1 MSAHGCT
8 ALALATWSSL
18 TSSFASSL
26 ECARAC
32 TVAPAGTFAHAYASL
47 AAQLPPS
54 ARGGAELLLYL
65 APSLALAF
73 LIRMLTALHPLF
85 FVFSALGTLCHELAH
100 FSVGLLLGAE
110 PVGFSIVPRRQ
121 GRTWELGSVTF
132 ANLRWYNAAPAAL
145 APFLV
150 LLVPLGVAWWRT
162 RGTWRFGVPDLLLTL
177 LLAPQFLS
185 FWPSPVDW
193 RLALRSWPWPVLV
206 ITATAVLYGLRPE
219 LFHFVKP

>member
-1 MSAHGCT
+1 LLHGC
-8 ALALATWSSL
+8 AAMLPHW
-18 TSSFASSL
+18 
-26 ECARAC
+26 AC
-32 TVAPAGTFAHAYASL
+32 G
-47 AAQLPPS
+47 AADI
-54 ARGGAELLLYL
+54 LLYL
-65 APSLALAF
+65 TPSLALAF
-73 LIRMLTALHPLF
+73 LIWIVTAAHPLF
-85 FVFSALGTLCHELAH
+85 FLFSAAGTLCHELAH

-110 PVGFSIVPRRQ
+110 PTGFSIIPRRL

-162 RGTWRFGVPDLLLTL
+162 RGPWTFGPADLALTL

-193 RLALRSWPWPVLV
+193 KLSLRSWPYLV
-206 ITATAVLYGLRPE
+206 IIFTGAVLLYGFHPN
-219 LFHFVKP
+219 LFRFVKS

>member
-1 MSAHGCT
+1 LLHGC
-8 ALALATWSSL
+8 
-18 TSSFASSL
+18 
-26 ECARAC
+26 
-32 TVAPAGTFAHAYASL
+32 ASL
-47 AAQLPPS
+47 LPHWACGAADI
-54 ARGGAELLLYL
+54 LLYL
-65 APSLALAF
+65 VPSLALAF
-73 LIRMLTALHPLF
+73 LIWIVTAAHPLF
-85 FVFSALGTLCHELAH
+85 FIFSAAGTLCHELAH

-110 PVGFSIVPRRQ
+110 PTGFSIIPRRL

-162 RGTWRFGVPDLLLTL
+162 RAPWTFGPADLALTL

-193 RLALRSWPWPVLV
+193 KLSLRSWPYLV
-206 ITATAVLYGLRPE
+206 IILTGSVLLYWFQPN
-219 LFHFVKP
+219 LFRFVKS